1 MDKRVLGRLLL
12 ISNSTNHGEGYLDHC
27 MDEML
32 DVLGARRR
40 LVFVPFAL
48 HGRHEYAVRARDR
61 FGREGVEVRALT
73 TEGNA
78 REVLAWG
85 DALFIGGGNT
95 FRLLETLQEADLL
108 DVIRRHIADGMVYM
122 GVSAGANLACPTI
135 RTTNDMPIVQPHS
148 FDALALVPFQI
159 NPHFVAPPSGST
171 HMGETRAQR
180 LLEFLE
186 ENTTPVVAIR
196 EGVWIRAEGDR
207 AWLGGK
213 TGACVFRRGGASPEE
228 RLPGSDLSDVL
239 EWPAA

>member
-1 MDKRVLGRLLL
+1 MDKRVLLRLLL

-27 MDEML
+27 MGEML

-48 HGRHEYAVRARDR
+48 YGRHAYVATVHDR

-73 TEGNA
+73 TEGDA
-78 REVLAWG
+78 GEVLAWG
-85 DALFIGGGNT
+85 DALFVGGGNT
-95 FRLLETLQEADLL
+95 FRLLETLQKADLL
-108 DVIRRHIADGMVYM
+108 DVIRQHVADGMIYM
-122 GVSAGANLACPTI
+122 GASAGANLACPTI

-159 NPHFVAPPSGST
+159 NPHYVDPPSGST

-186 ENTTPVVAIR
+186 ENTPPVVAIR
-196 EGVWIRAEGDR
+196 EGVWIRAEGER

-213 TGACVFRRGGASPEE
+213 TGACVFRRGASPEE
-228 RLPGSDLSDVL
+228 RFPGADLSDVL
-239 EWPAA
+239 EWPSA